1 MKLVKTLTIVA
12 VTGLVGLTAVQACP
26 SSYKGSGEKSSK
38 SYKKSCKNDKHDK
51 SQMRGMFK
59 QLDLTA
65 QQQDQMQALRKE
77 MKIQRKVKR
86 ADKRGNRMAKM
97 GQFVTAK
104 GFDKEAFIAM
114 ATQKSQERINMR
126 AEMFEK
132 RMSILSPEQRI
143 KFAQLLQEK

>member
-12 VTGLVGLTAVQACP
+12 VTGMVGLTAVQACP
-26 SSYKGSGEKSSK
+26 SGYKGSGEKSCK
-38 SYKKSCKNDKHDK
+38 SYKQNK

-65 QQQDQMQALRKE
+65 EQQDKMQALRKE
-77 MKIQRKVKR
+77 MKIQRKAKR
-86 ADKRGNRMAKM
+86 AEKRGNRMSMM
-97 GQFVTAK
+97 GQFVSAN

-132 RMSILSPEQRI
+132 RMNILTPEQRT
-143 KFAQLLQEK
+143 KFAELLQEK